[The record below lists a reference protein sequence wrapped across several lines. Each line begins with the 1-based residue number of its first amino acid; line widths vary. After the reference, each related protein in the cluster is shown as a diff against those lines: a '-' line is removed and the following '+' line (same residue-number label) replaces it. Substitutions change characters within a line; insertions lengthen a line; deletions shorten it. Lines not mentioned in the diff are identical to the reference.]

1 MLEQVKNVTDY
12 LRIYGGELAEKI
24 KRNAEPLFN
33 PGDEWDDKIATLL
46 RKPYQAQ
53 GDVIMSLAKLLE
65 EKDSAIVVG
74 ECGSGKTIIGCTV
87 PYISMNGKAP
97 ARTLVMCPG
106 HLVNKWRSEI
116 QKTIPDAK
124 ATIVRKLK
132 DVLPFQKNGRPETPE
147 YVIVSK
153 DKAKLGYAWKPAV
166 TKRKGRAGYYCPGC
180 GKIVVDQD
188 GNPVDLEYVE
198 RNKRFCRCGSA
209 LWQADKDKLRRFAIS
224 EYVKKRLKGYF
235 DFFIADEVHELK
247 GGSTA
252 QGNSFG
258 ALASA
263 SKKTIALTGTLVGG
277 YGDDIHYILGRLSP
291 EALQK
296 EGIGYG
302 EIAKWMAR
310 YGVLEK
316 ITRSNPEDNI
326 CSRGK
331 KKNTIIKKRPGIS
344 PMVFSNYLMDRCV
357 FLHLADIAL
366 DLPAIAEEV
375 VQVEMDETLEEA
387 YRELEK
393 DLLAAVREALKHGSK
408 SLLGTYLNSLLSY
421 PDRPFDNDIIRHPN
435 PEKKDCIIS
444 IPTELP
450 KDTTYAKEEQLIKLV
465 KDELGQGRG
474 VFIYCQYTNT
484 KDITGRLKEI
494 LQKNGVEAE
503 ILKSSVAPEK
513 REEWLHDKVKEGVK
527 VVIANPKLVETG
539 LDLYD
544 FPTMIFYQTGYSV
557 FTLRQASRRSW
568 RIGQKKDVKI
578 YYLFYRRTMQER
590 ALQLMGSKMEAS
602 LAIEGKF
609 SEEGLLAMTQGE
621 DMTTAMAKAL
631 VEGLDVEGAEQIW
644 KKLNQANLK
653 PEPRK
658 EEIVEAEKPTPTVKD
673 EEEGKDRVVFINFIT
688 YLNKGKKKVE
698 RVPVKSSEIDQ
709 VLNERKADNVQL
721 SMF

>member
-1 MLEQVKNVTDY
+1 MLEQVKSVTDY
-12 LRIYGGELAEKI
+12 LKLYGKELAEKI
-24 KRNAEPLFN
+24 SKEAKPLFD
-33 PGDEWDDKIATLL
+33 PGDPWDEKMQDLL

-53 GDVIMSLAKLLE
+53 GDTIMGVVKALQGRKGVLIVSEMGTGKTLMSL
-65 EKDSAIVVG
+65 SAIHLS
-74 ECGSGKTIIGCTV
+74 E
-87 PYISMNGKAP
+87 NGKGP
-97 ARTLVMCPG
+97 SRTLVMCPG

-116 QKTIPDAK
+116 QKTIPNTK

-132 DVLPFQKNGRPETPE
+132 DVLHFEKNGRPKVPE

-166 TKRKGRAGYYCPGC
+166 TKRKGRAGYFCPGC

-209 LWQADKDKLRRFAIS
+209 LWQADNSKLRRFAIS

-263 SKKTIALTGTLVGG
+263 CGKTIALTGTLVGG

-291 EALQK
+291 EALKK

-316 ITRSNPEDNI
+316 ITRSNPEDNVY
-326 CSRGK
+326 SRGK

-344 PMVFSNYLMDRCV
+344 PMVFSNYLMDKCV

-366 DLPAIAEEV
+366 DLPAITEEV
-375 VQVEMDETLEEA
+375 VQVQMDETLEEA
-387 YRELEK
+387 YRQLEK

-408 SLLGTYLNSLLSY
+408 SLLGTYLNALLSY
-421 PDRPFDNDIIRHPN
+421 PDRPFDNEIIRDPN

-450 KDTTYAKEEQLIKLV
+450 KDTTYAKEAQLIKLI
-465 KDELGQGRG
+465 KAELEQGRR
-474 VFIYCQYTNT
+474 VFVYCQYTNT

-494 LQKNGVEAE
+494 LQKHGVEAE
-503 ILKSSVAPEK
+503 ILRSSVVPEK
-513 REEWLHDKVKEGVK
+513 REEWLHDKVKEGAK

-653 PEPRK
+653 PKQRK
-658 EEIVEAEKPTPTVKD
+658 EEIVGAEKPTPTT
-673 EEEGKDRVVFINFIT
+673 EEDKDRVVFINFIT
-688 YLNKGKKKVE
+688 YLKRKKKVE
-698 RVPVKSSEIDQ
+698 KVAVKSSEIDQ
-709 VLNERKADNVQL
+709 VLKERQADNIQL